1 MPRVVFCQV
10 LQREA
15 EGLDYPPHPGEL
27 GQRIFGNISREAWQ
41 RWLSHLTVLIN
52 DYGLNSADPASM
64 PVIEQH
70 MLGFLF
76 REGEF
81 GKLPPDFRPPRRK
94 K

>member
-1 MPRVVFCQV
+1 MPRIVFCQV

-27 GQRIFGNISREAWQ
+27 GRRIFENISREAWQ
-41 RWLSHLTVLIN
+41 RWLGHLTVLIN
-52 DYGLNSADPASM
+52 DYGINTADPTAM

-70 MLGFLF
+70 MIGFLF